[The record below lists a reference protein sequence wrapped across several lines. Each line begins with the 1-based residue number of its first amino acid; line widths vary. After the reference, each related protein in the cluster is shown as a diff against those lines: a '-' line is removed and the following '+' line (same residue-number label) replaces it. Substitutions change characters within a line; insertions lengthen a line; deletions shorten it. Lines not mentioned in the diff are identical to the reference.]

1 MSPGR
6 SSWSPRSRGHR
17 PLGVS
22 PACQLPASPRQHLSS
37 GREATKVLAAKDQD
51 DAETEEEDD
60 LPVPEV
66 HGRGLVV
73 TAGAWLLSAA
83 WASRSGSS
91 CRRPLASGGR
101 FPATAAAAPGLGE
114 ADSSTAVRGME
125 GAGEEVQVRGTCVA
139 NRAGVRLPGSGRRR
153 AGSTGKRR
161 RGSHSVSLGGN
172 SVSLTGLN
180 FRI

>member
-101 FPATAAAAPGLGE
+101 FPASAAAAPGLGE

-125 GAGEEVQVRGTCVA
+125 GAGEEVQTVHECVVC
-139 NRAGVRLPGSGRRR
+139 GV
-153 AGSTGKRR
+153 AKRTQQAFCAVMTEFPC
-161 RGSHSVSLGGN
+161 GQPTVWDAPPCSPATML
-172 SVSLTGLN
+172 
-180 FRI
+180 

>member
-73 TAGAWLLSAA
+73 TAGAWLLSRVGVKIRVLLPAA
-83 WASRSGSS
+83 ARF
-91 CRRPLASGGR
+91 RRPLSR
-101 FPATAAAAPGLGE
+101 
-114 ADSSTAVRGME
+114 
-125 GAGEEVQVRGTCVA
+125 Q
-139 NRAGVRLPGSGRRR
+139 
-153 AGSTGKRR
+153 RR
-161 RGSHSVSLGGN
+161 RGPGPGRGGLLHRGAGDGR
-172 SVSLTGLN
+172 SRRGGADGS
-180 FRI
+180 